1 MTDHWEER
9 KEPFTPQPED
19 ARTAWDT
26 DYGRIVH
33 SAAFRRLQ
41 GKTQILNIGDSDFYR
56 TRLTHTLEVSQIATG
71 LVRQFRKDLPDGHPV
86 KASLPEDS
94 LIQAISLTHDLGHP
108 PFGHGGEVALN
119 YCMKDEGGFE
129 GNAQSLRILTKLV
142 QYSKN
147 AGANLARRTLLGG
160 LKYPVAYSA
169 ARNAAIVP
177 RLNDNGVTRT
187 IDREACVPP
196 KCHFDC
202 EQEEV
207 DWMLDGIS
215 PAEKAKFCEAVPAQ
229 GKHAKTKH
237 KSFDC
242 TIMDVADDIAYGI
255 HDLEDAISLKLI
267 TEEQFREDV
276 PDSRCKIFLDKYR
289 EKYSKG
295 GNDVYSEFVTRL
307 FSDSGGRKHQI
318 NRMVHHF
325 VTNIEVYEEKGFATG
340 LLKHRV
346 RIKSPQRDF
355 LDALKAHV
363 FKRVIK
369 SPGVQHLEFKG
380 QGMVVAVFEVLAS
393 EPHNFLPAD
402 SYKRFRETGEDR
414 RVICDYIA
422 GMTDHFLLKTYDRLF
437 SPRMGSVFDKL

>member
-1 MTDHWEER
+1 MNTFWEDR
-9 KEPFTPQPED
+9 KEMFTPQPED
-19 ARTAWDT
+19 ARTVWDM

-33 SAAFRRLQ
+33 SAPFRRLQ

-71 LVRQFRKDLPDGHPV
+71 IVRQLRKDLPEGHP
-86 KASLPEDS
+86 ARAILPDDS

-119 YCMKDEGGFE
+119 YCMRHEGGFE
-129 GNAQSLRILTKLV
+129 GNAQSLRILTRLM
-142 QYSKN
+142 QFSKN
-147 AGANLARRTLLGG
+147 AGANLTRRTLLGG
-160 LKYPVAYSA
+160 LKYPASYA
-169 ARNAAIVP
+169 ATCNDSIVP

-187 IDREACVPP
+187 IDREACRPP

-202 EQEEV
+202 EQDYV
-207 DWMLDGIS
+207 DWMLEGIDAS
-215 PAEKAKFCEAVPAQ
+215 EKAKFCAVTASE
-229 GKHAKTKH
+229 GKHGKTRH

-267 TEEQFREDV
+267 TEDQFREDV
-276 PDSRCKIFLDKYR
+276 PDARCKAFLDDYR
-289 EKYSKG
+289 DRRSKG
-295 GNDVYSEFVTRL
+295 SNDVYGEFVGKL
-307 FSDSGGRKHQI
+307 FADSGRRKHQI
-318 NRMVHHF
+318 SRLVHYF
-325 VTNIEVYEEKGFATG
+325 VTNIEVYEEKGFTTP

-355 LDALKAHV
+355 LDALKDHV
-363 FKRVIK
+363 FRRVIK
-369 SPGVQHLEFKG
+369 SPAVQHLEFKG

-393 EPHNFLPAD
+393 EPENFLPAD
-402 SYKRFRETGEDR
+402 SFERYRETGGDA